1 MGLPIMQVT
10 LGVSDVERSVKFYRD
25 LLGFHFQGFWDP
37 VSRTAA
43 QEWRGAGKPEY
54 GEIRVGESRIGLRP
68 GALARASSG
77 QVEMAIHVDSAKQ
90 AHERIKS
97 AGGSPTDLADQP
109 WGAVMFSVTDPD
121 GFAWQLI
128 EVKKPSP

>member
-1 MGLPIMQVT
+1 MSNPIMQVT
-10 LGVSDVERSVKFYRD
+10 LGVGDVARSVRFYRD
-25 LLGFHFQGFWDP
+25 VLGLKFQGFWDP

-43 QEWRGAGKPEY
+43 QEWTGPGKPEY
-54 GEIRVGESRIGLRP
+54 GEVRVGEARIGLRP
-68 GALARASSG
+68 GDCGAPDG

-90 AHERIKS
+90 LHERIKS

-121 GFAWQLI
+121 GFQWQLI
-128 EVKKPSP
+128 EMKKPY